1 MKVLDEKII
10 AIEKVH
16 REFVR
21 IMQHERCRTCS
32 CLHTDMMAS
41 ILDTIQEVTAG
52 KISRMGMDTNI
63 SIGNCVR
70 IVSLKPKCHEN
81 AKHIGSI

>member
-1 MKVLDEKII
+1 MKVLDEKIM

-16 REFVR
+16 REFVK

-41 ILDTIQEVTAG
+41 ILDKIQEVSVSKKVDNRLTAAKRDFSKWIEDAG
-52 KISRMGMDTNI
+52 KID
-63 SIGNCVR
+63 
-70 IVSLKPKCHEN
+70 LHQ
-81 AKHIGSI
+81 